1 MAQNP
6 PEPHGVD
13 LAGEPSEKWVGS
25 CRRKTRPSPRK
36 DGTAEA
42 QCLGP
47 KSKAR
52 PETPLW
58 LGFVLKKDSVPF
70 TKLNAE
76 GPLSPK
82 AVCRQSSCKL
92 H

>member
-6 PEPHGVD
+6 PEPHRVN
-13 LAGEPSEKWVGS
+13 LAWEPSEKGV
-25 CRRKTRPSPRK
+25 RRCGGKTGQSLRK
-36 DGTAEA
+36 GGTAEA

-58 LGFVLKKDSVPF
+58 LGFVLKKYSVPF
-70 TKLNAE
+70 TKLYAE

-82 AVCRQSSCKL
+82 AICR
-92 H
+92 